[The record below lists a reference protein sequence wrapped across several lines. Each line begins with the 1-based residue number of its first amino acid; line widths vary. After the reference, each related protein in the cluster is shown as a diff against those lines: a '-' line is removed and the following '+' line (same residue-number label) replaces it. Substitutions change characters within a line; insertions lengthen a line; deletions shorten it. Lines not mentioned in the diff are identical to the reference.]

1 MSLAVGASPSIN
13 LPTKQAPAS
22 EPIKAQN
29 PVSPNELNWA
39 LALERNPATP
49 SPEETA
55 KYEEISQRLQKF
67 GIEKSTEIP
76 CTDTTD
82 KTISNKYVEPK
93 AATNVGFVD
102 SAVALGKRAKDG
114 VLNAG
119 KAVLNTVKTDSAVK
133 HAIGGAAVGA
143 VVGGPVGAA
152 VGATVGFAFS
162 KLFDMFKSKGPIGS
176 AFNTNATESQKK
188 SISFTA
194 AGAALGS
201 VAGPGGALFGASL
214 GYLASKI
221 KVPEKH

>member
-13 LPTKQAPAS
+13 LPTKQAPTP

-29 PVSPNELNWA
+29 GVSAEEIKWA
-39 LALERNPATP
+39 KALENKPVGKENTA
-49 SPEETA
+49 EELA
-55 KYEEISQRLQKF
+55 KYQDISQRLEKF
-67 GIEKSTEIP
+67 GEQKPSENP
-76 CTDTTD
+76 CADT
-82 KTISNKYVEPK
+82 TISNKYVEPK

-201 VAGPGGALFGASL
+201 VAGPGGALFGGAL
-214 GYLASKI
+214 GYMASKI

>member
-1 MSLAVGASPSIN
+1 MSLAVGSSPSIN

-29 PVSPNELNWA
+29 PVSAAEIKWA
-39 LALERNPATP
+39 QEMEQKPAGRADI
-49 SPEETA
+49 PEEVA
-55 KYEEISQRLQKF
+55 KYQDIAQRLQKF
-67 GIEKSTEIP
+67 GQEEPSANP
-76 CTDTTD
+76 CIDTAT
-82 KTISNKYVEPK
+82 SNKYVEPK

-201 VAGPGGALFGASL
+201 VAGPGGALFGGAL
-214 GYLASKI
+214 GYMASKI